1 LVAVIIL
8 VSVIGLW
15 ILIKALSSGPAEQNQ
30 SAATVQVKSTMPPEA
45 TAAPTPTPEPD
56 KAHAVPGQPSLS
68 ADELQRLNQER
79 QYALKIAATAEDIL
93 NTPSFA
99 ARAEKYCRFT
109 MEQAESLMMPGKMS
123 GEQIEDRYQELLRSQ
138 PTTQEDELKR
148 QQQLSILQEFMAAH
162 RRNLSQCQGMMV
174 VGQFEF
180 SSD

>member
-1 LVAVIIL
+1 
-8 VSVIGLW
+8 
-15 ILIKALSSGPAEQNQ
+15 
-30 SAATVQVKSTMPPEA
+30 
-45 TAAPTPTPEPD
+45 
-56 KAHAVPGQPSLS
+56 
-68 ADELQRLNQER
+68 
-79 QYALKIAATAEDIL
+79 
-93 NTPSFA
+93 
-99 ARAEKYCRFT
+99 